1 MPSQRRARIFVMIDA
16 GVSDRGGTYAGRV
29 SAALSRPA
37 AVRCRSVTVA
47 YVCYV
52 QRTRFAQAINDERQ
66 P

>member
-1 MPSQRRARIFVMIDA
+1 MIDA

-47 YVCYV
+47 HVCNV
-52 QRTRFAQAINDERQ
+52 QRARFAQVTHDERQ
-66 P
+66 S